1 MVPESRDIAVFVADH
16 LSGGEKRLLPKEGPE
31 RERVIEML
39 DLHGT
44 LPIEPLTQVPPRTH
58 KHALPQVFDLN
69 CSPSKFQN
77 LKICRTIPS
86 AKDDKNHFTST

>member
-1 MVPESRDIAVFVADH
+1 MVPESRDIAVFVADQ

-44 LPIEPLTQVPPRTH
+44 LPIEPLTQVPTCTNEY
-58 KHALPQVFDLN
+58 ALFHVF
-69 CSPSKFQN
+69 KF
-77 LKICRTIPS
+77 KFSSIPE
-86 AKDDKNHFTST
+86 

>member
-44 LPIEPLTQVPPRTH
+44 LPIEPLTQVTTWS
-58 KHALPQVFDLN
+58 
-69 CSPSKFQN
+69 CGS
-77 LKICRTIPS
+77 TI
-86 AKDDKNHFTST
+86 